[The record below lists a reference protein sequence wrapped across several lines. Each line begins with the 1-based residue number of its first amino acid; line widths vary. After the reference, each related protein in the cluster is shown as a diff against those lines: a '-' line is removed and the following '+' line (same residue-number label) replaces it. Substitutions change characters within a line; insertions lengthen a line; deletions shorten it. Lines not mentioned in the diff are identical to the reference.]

1 MKKKLLYASL
11 FILILITT
19 MSLFS
24 RDKTPQVPYTVL
36 RQDGNFEL
44 RQYGTVLYASV
55 EKNGHMMDMGNTGF
69 RELAGYIFGGNQASQ
84 KIAMTA
90 PVNFEKTTDTETRMS
105 FSMPEGFQL
114 SSLPKPESRGIQLH
128 ETQPRKMA
136 VLRFGGFAS
145 NNKIDEKAAE
155 LREWL
160 RKENIRWKEPVI
172 FMAYNSPWTL
182 IGRRNE
188 VGFEVE

>member
-11 FILILITT
+11 FTLILITT

-36 RQDGNFEL
+36 RQDGSFEL

-114 SSLPKPESRGIQLH
+114 STLPKPQSRGVQLH
-128 ETQPRKMA
+128 ESPPRKLA

-182 IGRRNE
+182 VGRRNE